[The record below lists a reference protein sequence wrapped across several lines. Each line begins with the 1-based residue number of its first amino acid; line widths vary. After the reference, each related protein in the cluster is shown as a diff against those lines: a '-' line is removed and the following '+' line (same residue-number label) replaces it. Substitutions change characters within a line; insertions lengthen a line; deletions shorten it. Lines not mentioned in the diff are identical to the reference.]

1 MFKPKTP
8 HQQKKTEPR
17 RLARLAD
24 QTPSE
29 LLRRTMRQTMLLE
42 QDVLRRKKAAAKGR
56 KTNVEVETSS
66 SVEKMTTI

>member
-1 MFKPKTP
+1 
-8 HQQKKTEPR
+8 
-17 RLARLAD
+17 
-24 QTPSE
+24 
-29 LLRRTMRQTMLLE
+29 MRQTMLLE